1 MTMMMSLALAAGAA
15 LGAATPMEPVTV
27 SASRRPQTLDQT
39 LASVTVIERA
49 EIEASAAPDLF
60 DLLAREAGIALA
72 RTGGSGQQTSLFL
85 RGGNF
90 NHVLIL
96 VDGVRMASTNTG
108 AYAFEHLALEQIE
121 RIEIVRGPRAAFYG
135 SDAIGGVIAITTR
148 QREQAGLAVRAG
160 SNGRVG
166 LGAGFGA
173 RGEAGGFSA
182 TVGGEDYDGFSAQ
195 TPEGF
200 AYDPDDDGYRNR
212 HGVLR
217 GDLVV
222 GSQRVQANATRSEG
236 DVEFDQGRS
245 TVEQQALALRVE
257 GPLAPG
263 WTHRLLLAHA
273 AEDLAT
279 PVFFAAFRSRRDQ
292 LDWIGDVA
300 LGERRHLVF
309 GVNLQRERGRAIDT
323 FAGATQYR
331 GEVDSQAGF
340 LVWQDGHGAFDYE
353 LALRHDEHE
362 RYGGEATLQAAAG
375 WRFDRGRVYL
385 SAGEGFRAPNLNELY
400 SPGFGGLFAGNP
412 ELGPE
417 RSRSVEIGVDARIG
431 AAEATVNLYSTRIE
445 DLIAFEGGNTFQ
457 AINIARVEIEGAEV
471 RLLRT
476 FGDWTASGQ
485 LGWLDARNADSGA
498 ALLRRPEWQ
507 LGFDLGWQ
515 LSPALALGLEAHH
528 ARDRVDIGGPLPDY
542 STVALRADWRLAADW
557 RLTARLA
564 NAADEDYGH
573 ARGFAAAGREFIVD
587 LRWR

>member
-1 MTMMMSLALAAGAA
+1 MTMMMSLALAAGTA
-15 LGAATPMEPVTV
+15 LGAATPMEAVTV
-27 SASRRPQTLDQT
+27 SASRRPQSPEQT

-49 EIEASAAPDLF
+49 EIEASAAA
-60 DLLAREAGIALA
+60 DLLELLEREPGIALA
-72 RTGGSGQQTSLFL
+72 RTGGGGQQTSLFL

-96 VDGVRMASTNTG
+96 VDGVRMASSNTG

-148 QREQAGLAVRAG
+148 ERDQAGFAARVG
-160 SNGRVG
+160 SNGRRG
-166 LGAGFGA
+166 IGAGIGA
-173 RGEAGGFSA
+173 RGEFGGFSA

-217 GDLVV
+217 GDLAL
-222 GSQRVQANATRSEG
+222 GKQRLAARVTRSEG

-245 TVEQQALALRVE
+245 AVEQQALALSLE

-263 WTHRLLLAHA
+263 WAHRLVLAHA
-273 AEDLAT
+273 AEDLST
-279 PVFFAAFRSRRDQ
+279 PVFFAAFRSRREQ

-309 GVNLQRERGRAIDT
+309 GLNLQRERGRAIDT

-331 GEVDSQAGF
+331 GEVDTRAGF
-340 LVWQDGHGAFDYE
+340 VVWQDGHGVFDYE
-353 LALRHDEHE
+353 LALRHDDHE
-362 RYGGEATLQAAAG
+362 RYGGEATLQAAGG
-375 WRFDRGRVYL
+375 WRFDGGRVYL

-412 ELGPE
+412 DLGPE
-417 RSRSVEIGVDARIG
+417 RSRSAEIGVEARLG
-431 AAEATVNLYSTRIE
+431 EARGGLNVYRTRIE
-445 DLIAFEGGNTFQ
+445 DLIAFQGGETFR
-457 AINIARVEIEGAEV
+457 AINIARVEIDGAEATLE
-471 RLLRT
+471 RS
-476 FGDWTASGQ
+476 FGEWSLSGT

-498 ALLRRPEWQ
+498 RLLRRPEWQ
-507 LGFDLGWQ
+507 FGFELGWQ
-515 LSPALALGLEAHH
+515 TTDTLALGLEAMHI
-528 ARDRVDIGGPLPDY
+528 RDRVDIGGALPDY
-542 STVALRADWRLAADW
+542 TTLALRGDWRLSADW

-564 NAADEDYGH
+564 NAGDEQYGH
-573 ARGFAAAGREFIVD
+573 ARGFAAAGREFIVG